1 LKQLKRRGDSIV
13 GEDNIAIVAPEAS
26 MSDSKPRIERDTMGE
41 MEVPAE
47 AYYGAS
53 TQQAVINFPVSGL
66 RLPRRFLRALG
77 LIKAAAAET
86 NLELGLLDMTLA
98 GAMASAARE
107 VADGTLDA
115 HFPLDVFQTGSGTS
129 TNMNANEVIA
139 NRAAELLGQGRG
151 VRGTVHPNDHV
162 NLGQSSNDVIPTAL
176 HLAALLAI
184 QEVLEP
190 ACAELQAALEA
201 KSKEFWD
208 VIKTGRTHLQDA
220 TPIRM
225 GQAFQG
231 YAGQMALAA
240 ERLAHAKGE
249 LAAVPLGGTA
259 VGTGINTHP
268 EFARRVLA
276 RVAKASGVRVEE
288 TRHHFQAQATID
300 AVVEASGSVRTVAV
314 SLIKIAND
322 VRLMGS
328 GPRCGIGELAL
339 PEIQPGSS
347 IMPGKVNPVVP
358 ESLIQ
363 AASQAIAGDVAVL
376 QAGQWSFFELNT
388 MLPFAAYNFV
398 QAIEILG
405 AATSNFASR
414 CVAGLKATSRGPEL
428 VEQGLA
434 ICTGLVPYIGYD
446 ASAAIAK
453 EAAKTGRTVREVARA
468 KTQLTPEQLDAA
480 LDPFKMTEPGA

>member
-1 LKQLKRRGDSIV
+1 
-13 GEDNIAIVAPEAS
+13 
-26 MSDSKPRIERDTMGE
+26 MSDAKTRIERDTMGE
-41 MEVPAE
+41 MDVPAE

-53 TQQAVINFPVSGL
+53 TQRAVINFPVSGL
-66 RLPRRFLRALG
+66 TLPRRFVQALG

-86 NLELGLLDMTLA
+86 NLELGLLDAQVA
-98 GAMASAARE
+98 GAIAAAARE
-107 VADGTLDA
+107 VALGTLDA

-139 NRAAELLGQGRG
+139 NRAAELLGQS
-151 VRGTVHPNDHV
+151 RGTRGAVHPNDHV
-162 NLGQSSNDVIPTAL
+162 NMGQSSNDVIPTAL
-176 HLAALLAI
+176 HLSALLAI
-184 QEVLEP
+184 RDVLEP
-190 ACAELQAALEA
+190 GCSALRDALEA
-201 KSKEFWD
+201 KAKEFWG
-208 VIKTGRTHLQDA
+208 VSKTGRTHLQDA

-225 GQAFQG
+225 GQEFAG
-231 YAGQMALAA
+231 YASQMTLAL
-240 ERLAHAKGE
+240 ERLAHAKRE

-259 VGTGINTHP
+259 VGTGVNTHP

-276 RVAKASGVRVEE
+276 KVAKEAGVAVEE

-339 PEIQPGSS
+339 PEVQPGSS
-347 IMPGKVNPVVP
+347 IMPGKVNPVIP

-388 MLPFAAYNFV
+388 MLPFAAHNFV
-398 QAIEILG
+398 SSIEILG

-414 CVAGLKATSRGPEL
+414 CIAGLKATARGPEL

-453 EAAKTGRTVREVARA
+453 EAAKTGKTVREVARE
-468 KTQLTPEQLDAA
+468 KTKLTEQQLEAA
-480 LDPFKMTEPGA
+480 LDPFKMTEPSA

>member
-1 LKQLKRRGDSIV
+1 
-13 GEDNIAIVAPEAS
+13 
-26 MSDSKPRIERDTMGE
+26 MSDPKMRVERDTMGE

-53 TQQAVINFPVSGL
+53 TQRAVINFPVSGL

-86 NLELGLLDMTLA
+86 NRELDLLDAALA
-98 GAMASAARE
+98 EAIAAAARE

-139 NRAAELLGQGRG
+139 NRAAERLGKGRG
-151 VRGTVHPNDHV
+151 TRGAVHPNDHV

-176 HLAALLAI
+176 HLGALLAI

-190 ACAELQAALEA
+190 ACEQLRAALATKAE
-201 KSKEFWD
+201 ETWG

-225 GQAFQG
+225 GQAFRG
-231 YAGQMALAA
+231 YADQMELAK
-240 ERLAHAKGE
+240 ERLAHAKRE
-249 LAAVPLGGTA
+249 LSVVPLGGTA
-259 VGTGINTHP
+259 VGTGVNTHP

-276 RVAKASGVRVEE
+276 RVAVAAGVHVEE
-288 TRHHFQAQATID
+288 TGRHFQAQATID
-300 AVVEASGSVRTVAV
+300 AVVEASGSMRTVAV

-339 PEIQPGSS
+339 PEVQPGSS
-347 IMPGKVNPVVP
+347 IMPGKVNPVIP

-363 AASQAIAGDVAVL
+363 AASQAIAADVAVL

-388 MLPFAAYNFV
+388 MLPFAAHNLI

-414 CVAGLKATSRGPEL
+414 CIAGLKPTGRGPEL

-434 ICTGLVPYIGYD
+434 IGTGLVPYIGYD

-453 EAAKTGRTVREVARA
+453 EAAKTGRTVREVARER
-468 KTQLTPEQLDAA
+468 TSLTAEQLDAA

>member
-1 LKQLKRRGDSIV
+1 
-13 GEDNIAIVAPEAS
+13 
-26 MSDSKPRIERDTMGE
+26 MSDGKTRIERDTMGE
-41 MEVPAE
+41 MDVPAE

-53 TQQAVINFPVSGL
+53 TQRAVINFPVSGL
-66 RLPRRFLRALG
+66 TLPRRFLQALG

-86 NLELGLLDMTLA
+86 NVDLGLLDAKLA
-98 GAMASAARE
+98 AAIASAARE
-107 VADGTLDA
+107 VAAGTLDA

-139 NRAAELLGQGRG
+139 NRAAELLGKE
-151 VRGTVHPNDHV
+151 RGTRGAVHPNDHV
-162 NLGQSSNDVIPTAL
+162 NMGQSSNDVIPTAL

-184 QEVLEP
+184 RDVLEP
-190 ACAELQAALEA
+190 ACASLRDALEA
-201 KSKEFWD
+201 KSKETWD

-225 GQAFQG
+225 GQAFRG
-231 YAGQMALAA
+231 YASQMTLAL
-240 ERLAHAKGE
+240 ERLAHAKRE

-259 VGTGINTHP
+259 VGTGVNTHP

-276 RVAKASGVRVEE
+276 KVAKEAGVAVEE
-288 TRHHFQAQATID
+288 TKHHFQAQATID

-339 PEIQPGSS
+339 PEVQPGSS
-347 IMPGKVNPVVP
+347 IMPGKVNPVIA

-388 MLPFAAYNFV
+388 MLPFAAHNFV
-398 QAIEILG
+398 QSIEILG
-405 AATSNFASR
+405 AATANFASR
-414 CVAGLKATSRGPEL
+414 CIAGLSATARGPEL

-434 ICTGLVPYIGYD
+434 IGTGLVPYIGYD

-453 EAAKTGRTVREVARA
+453 EAAKTGKTVREVARE
-468 KTQLTPEQLDAA
+468 KTKLTEQQLDAA
-480 LDPFKMTEPGA
+480 LDPFKMTEPSA